1 MTLTESVYAA
11 FVAGSPNL
19 RVYPEVLP
27 QKPLLP
33 ASVYTLIYLQEE
45 EGIGGED
52 LGLVNAHLQVDT
64 YALTQ
69 AEADSVSSL
78 ARSQLRASTDLQV
91 NTSGGLWGYEA
102 DTRLYRVMREYSIW
116 KNV

>member
-27 QKPLLP
+27 QAPLLP

-69 AEADSVSSL
+69 SQADSVADL
-78 ARSQLRASTDLQV
+78 ARSQLKASSDLQV
-91 NTSGGLWGYEA
+91 NTVGGLWGYEP
-102 DTRLYRVMREYSIW
+102 DTRLYRVMREYSVW
-116 KNV
+116 KNQ